1 MSNVCVRV
9 HLADPCVW
17 LTPAHARSSAFR
29 FRNIRNTDGWALGWP
44 SVHAQPLTLQ
54 PNFTIKCCR
63 LQVQA
68 VYLDDQLSGTI
79 ITDNLFENCM
89 TGVVLGGGRDNVV
102 MFNHFVDTDLA
113 VHLDNRG
120 MNWQQQVTRSTLL
133 FHMYIRVTGIGDAGL
148 QQHRR
153 RSGAAAAVRQ
163 LHPATV
169 RTTPPTPNINT
180 AFAY

>member
-1 MSNVCVRV
+1 M
-9 HLADPCVW
+9 
-17 LTPAHARSSAFR
+17 
-29 FRNIRNTDGWALGWP
+29 
-44 SVHAQPLTLQ
+44 
-54 PNFTIKCCR
+54 
-63 LQVQA
+63 QA

-120 MNWQQQVTRSTLL
+120 MNWQQQVVARSTSLL
-133 FHMYIRVTGIGDAGL
+133 HMSIRVTGIGDTGIGDAGL

-163 LHPATV
+163 LH
-169 RTTPPTPNINT
+169 T
-180 AFAY
+180 AAVQPRLFLT